1 MNIFQLIR
9 ERIAAVI
16 GVVFFSIVI
25 CICGAAFTFYFA
37 PQQAL
42 EANRISNLPQMDA
55 GYVVSAN
62 PGTEILITGV
72 LANNPALLADSN
84 LVAYELERWDVTPPN
99 NDNDTTPDGSWE
111 SVETV
116 IPNLT
121 LEANGQN
128 LTILA
133 ANTASLS
140 GALHEEIV
148 RGDGFE
154 TASYNGEN
162 LPEGSL
168 RYQGFFNGDLTTVL
182 GQKASTEG
190 IVPAKL
196 YAGDRVAFE
205 QSEKDA
211 AKWMLVAGIA
221 MMICSPLF
229 LVLGG
234 VGAIF
239 GRNTRGGGGF
249 KMRMR

>member
-9 ERIAAVI
+9 DRIVAVI
-16 GVVFFSIVI
+16 SVVFFSVVI

-37 PQQAL
+37 PRQAL

-55 GYVVSAN
+55 GYVISAP
-62 PGTEILITGV
+62 PGTEILLTGV
-72 LANNPALLADSN
+72 LANNVALLPDSN
-84 LVAYELERWDVTPPN
+84 FVAYELERWEVTPPDA
-99 NDNDTTPDGSWE
+99 NDNDTTPDGNWE

-116 IPNLT
+116 IPDLN

-133 ANTASLS
+133 SNTASLS

-148 RGDGFE
+148 RGEGFE
-154 TASYNGEN
+154 SASYNGQN
-162 LPEGSL
+162 LPEDSL
-168 RYQGFFNGDLTTVL
+168 RYQGFYDSDRTTVL
-182 GQKASTEG
+182 GQKASTGG
-190 IVPAKL
+190 IVPTKL
-196 YAGDRVAFE
+196 FAGDRVAFE

-211 AKWMLVAGIA
+211 AKGMLIAGIA

-239 GRNTRGGGGF
+239 GRTRGGGFRLGS
-249 KMRMR
+249 R